1 VPAPVCDQS
10 CGGVGPGGVR
20 VGHDDV
26 GRNHLAGHQPDT
38 ADAPLHE
45 DDLLDLRAASKRSIQ
60 VVDQSRQ
67 AALPIR
73 DERVDGARS
82 ERIAANQ
89 QRMKAEGDTLT
100 FIFDGAADLG
110 MDASIARR
118 AKFDDRITIFWAHNC
133 RRIRPTPAAAD
144 CGRNWV

>member
-1 VPAPVCDQS
+1 VPAQVCDQYS
-10 CGGVGPGGVR
+10 GGVGPGGVR

-26 GRNHLAGHQPDT
+26 GGNHLAGHQPDT
-38 ADAPLHE
+38 ADALLHD

-60 VVDQSRQ
+60 AVDQSRQ
-67 AALPIR
+67 AAVRIGSACR
-73 DERVDGARS
+73 CGARS

-89 QRMKAEGDTLT
+89 QRMKADGDAQT
-100 FIFDGAADLG
+100 FVFDGAADLG
-110 MDASIARR
+110 MDASIGRR
-118 AKFDDRITIFWAHNC
+118 AKLMTGSRSFGPTNC